1 MGSALIVDNP
11 LVYDYSQVFD
21 NVLSQLGSNESS
33 LEVVIRSNIS
43 DSKSLNEALTRIF
56 TVIRE
61 KATALGYD
69 NNFQIDAFF
78 NVDDISGLITKRWDT
93 VFYCGPLDFLPQ
105 DSVKFL
111 AVDVA
116 TPTTTKHVDLLDT
129 KSEQQYDTAAVGGT
143 FDHVHD
149 GHKILL
155 LMTVFLTKRRIIVG
169 VTGPEL
175 LKNKKFAELLE
186 SYELRQN
193 TVVKYLQKHIREGVK
208 YEIYMINDIC
218 GPTGFV
224 NEIDALVLSLE
235 TAKGGVFVNNYRR
248 EKNFSPL
255 DVVTIDVIGGDGD
268 AENNW
273 KGKLS
278 STDIREKEYLKLKRR
293 KKGD

>member
-21 NVLSQLGSNESS
+21 SVLSRLGATETS
-33 LEVVIRSNIS
+33 LEVVIRSTIT

-78 NVDDISGLITKRWDT
+78 NVGDIGDLIAKRWDT
-93 VFYCGPLDFLPQ
+93 VFYSGALNLLPH
-105 DSVKFL
+105 DSIKFI
-111 AVDVA
+111 AVDAA
-116 TPTTTKHVDLLDT
+116 TPTTTKQVDLLDT
-129 KSEQQYDTAAVGGT
+129 KSGQQYDTAAVGGT

-193 TVVKYLQKHIREGVK
+193 TVVRYLQKHIYDGVK

-235 TAKGGVFVNNYRR
+235 TAKGGGFVNNYRK
-248 EKNFSPL
+248 EKNFSQL
-255 DVVTIDVIGGDGD
+255 DVVTIDVIGGEGD

-278 STDIREKEYLKLKRR
+278 STDIREKEYLKLKKR
-293 KKGD
+293 KTGN

>member
-21 NVLSQLGSNESS
+21 NVLSQLGSTESS

-78 NVDDISGLITKRWDT
+78 NVDDISSLIAKRWDT

-105 DSVKFL
+105 DSVKFI

-129 KSEQQYDTAAVGGT
+129 KSGQQYDTAAVGGT

-186 SYELRQN
+186 SYELRQK
-193 TVVKYLQKHIREGVK
+193 TVVKYLQKHLREGVK

-224 NEIDALVLSLE
+224 SEIDALVLSLE

-248 EKNFSPL
+248 EKNFSQL
-255 DVVTIDVIGGDGD
+255 DVVTIDVIGSDGD